1 MELEGLDGSAIAPP
15 TLRVLDLF
23 SGIGGFALAF
33 EAAGFQTVAFAEIE
47 PYPCKVLAQHW
58 PDVPNLGDV
67 RGIDGEDYRGS
78 VDVVYGLW
86 HFYRLV
92 SGYRGSFI
100 DLVMSFEGSIEI
112 GSPASYVLAGVIAA
126 IVVFLARMKPRP
138 YYPVVPLDAEDEDKK
153 PPNDGDRPAA

>member
-1 MELEGLDGSAIAPP
+1 MGELLNPNPRQWRRELVPMEPKR
-15 TLRVLDLF
+15 TK
-23 SGIGGFALAF
+23 SGISYWHLWIPA
-33 EAAGFQTVAFAEIE
+33 
-47 PYPCKVLAQHW
+47 Y
-58 PDVPNLGDV
+58 
-67 RGIDGEDYRGS
+67 GIL
-78 VDVVYGLW
+78 VVYGLW